1 MNYPQH
7 IAIIMDGNGRWAKKQ
22 GKPRTAGHYKGS
34 ENVRDIAIAANDLG
48 VKVLTL
54 YAFSTENWSR
64 PEDEVN
70 YLMKLPSVFFEAYL
84 KELMKNNIKIAFIG
98 EMDKFPAET
107 RKVMENAI
115 EKTKD
120 NTGLILNFAL
130 NYGSRREITLAV
142 QKIASEVKDGTLEVG
157 DINEQVIENHL
168 MTADYPAIDLMIRT
182 SGECRLSN
190 FLLWQLAYAEFYF
203 TEVSWPEFTKEEL
216 VKALDTFANRH
227 RRFGGL

>member
-64 PEDEVN
+64 PDDEVN

-84 KELMKNNIKIAFIG
+84 KELMKNNIRIAFIG
-98 EMDKFPAET
+98 EMDKFPTET

-115 EKTKD
+115 EKTKE

-142 QKIASEVKDGTLEVG
+142 QKIASEVKEGNLEVF

-216 VKALDTFANRH
+216 VKALDIYANRH

>member
-1 MNYPQH
+1 MSYPQH

-84 KELMKNNIKIAFIG
+84 KELMKNNIRIAFIG
-98 EMDKFPAET
+98 EMDKFPVET

-115 EKTKD
+115 EKTKE

-142 QKIASEVKDGTLEVG
+142 QKIASEVKDGTLGVS

-216 VKALDTFANRH
+216 VKALDIYANRH

>member
-84 KELMKNNIKIAFIG
+84 KELMKNNIRIAFIG
-98 EMDKFPAET
+98 EMDKFPTET

-115 EKTKD
+115 EKTKE

-142 QKIASEVKDGTLEVG
+142 QKIANEVKDGTLEVS

-216 VKALDTFANRH
+216 VKALDIYANRH

>member
-84 KELMKNNIKIAFIG
+84 KELMKNNIRIAFIG
-98 EMDKFPAET
+98 EMDKFPVET

-115 EKTKD
+115 EKTKE

-142 QKIASEVKDGTLEVG
+142 QKIANEVKEGTLEVN

-216 VKALDTFANRH
+216 VKALDIYANRH

>member
-1 MNYPQH
+1 MSYPQH

-84 KELMKNNIKIAFIG
+84 KELMKNNIRIAFIG

-115 EKTKD
+115 EKTKE

-142 QKIASEVKDGTLEVG
+142 QKIASEVKEGTLEVS

-216 VKALDTFANRH
+216 VKALDIYANRH

>member
-70 YLMKLPSVFFEAYL
+70 YLTKLPSVFFEAYL
-84 KELMKNNIKIAFIG
+84 KELMKNNIRIAFIG
-98 EMDKFPAET
+98 EMDKFPTET
-107 RKVMENAI
+107 RRVMENAI
-115 EKTKD
+115 EKTKE

-216 VKALDTFANRH
+216 VKALDIYANRH

>member
-84 KELMKNNIKIAFIG
+84 KELMKNNIRIAFIG

-190 FLLWQLAYAEFYF
+190 FLLWQLAYSEFYF

-216 VKALDTFANRH
+216 VKALDIYANRH

>member
-1 MNYPQH
+1 MSYPQH

-84 KELMKNNIKIAFIG
+84 KELMKNNIRIAFIG
-98 EMDKFPAET
+98 EMDKFPTET

-115 EKTKD
+115 EKTKE

-142 QKIASEVKDGTLEVG
+142 QKIASEVKEGTLEVS

-216 VKALDTFANRH
+216 VKALDIYANRH

>member
-84 KELMKNNIKIAFIG
+84 KELMKNNIRIAFIG
-98 EMDKFPAET
+98 EMDKFPTET

-115 EKTKD
+115 EKTKE

-142 QKIASEVKDGTLEVG
+142 QKIASEVKEGNLEVF

-216 VKALDTFANRH
+216 VKALDIYANRH

>member
-1 MNYPQH
+1 MSYPQH

-84 KELMKNNIKIAFIG
+84 KELMKNNIRIAFIG

-115 EKTKD
+115 EKTKE

-142 QKIASEVKDGTLEVG
+142 QKIANEVKEGTLEVS

-216 VKALDTFANRH
+216 VKALDIYANRH

>member
-84 KELMKNNIKIAFIG
+84 KELMKNNIRIAFIG

-107 RKVMENAI
+107 RKVMEDAI

-142 QKIASEVKDGTLEVG
+142 QKIANEVKDGTLEVS

-216 VKALDTFANRH
+216 VKALDIYANRH

>member
-84 KELMKNNIKIAFIG
+84 KELMKNNIRITFIG

-142 QKIASEVKDGTLEVG
+142 QKIASEVKDGTIEVG

-216 VKALDTFANRH
+216 EKALDIYANRH